1 MKRTLGL
8 FFFLALSVYSF
19 PQADSGINLLVR
31 GDDIGSSHTANL
43 ACIES
48 YRNGIVRSVELMV
61 PGPWFPEAVRLL
73 NENPGLDVGVHL
85 VMTSEWNDIKWRP
98 LTCCPSLVDKDGY
111 FYPMVWQR
119 PDFPKNTALKDA
131 SWKLSEFEQELRAQ
145 IEMARK
151 YVPRIS
157 HLDCHMGFESCGPE
171 IVALVKKLAVEYD
184 LDINPGELGYQHTSL
199 WNDKDTTAAQRIAS
213 TLQTLENLKP
223 GKYMFV
229 EHPGMNTM
237 EMQAIWHKGYE
248 NVASDRDAVTKVFTS
263 KEVMQGINKRGIK
276 LVSYK
281 EIKNSQSGPI
291 RVMVITGGHDYD
303 QSSFPAMFES
313 MQGTLSF
320 KIIPFPEAFSMFAPE
335 KRDEYDVVVFYHM
348 WQSITD
354 EQKKDMMECF
364 RQGKPLVVLHHS
376 ICAFDKWD
384 EYRHLIG
391 GKYFHDTSVVE
402 GNVFPPSTYRH
413 EVQIPIKV
421 KDNTNP
427 VTRGIADFELFDEVY
442 GGFYVEPGMT
452 TLLTTSQPESSPVI
466 GWSHTYGNSRVVTL
480 QSGHDTPT
488 FENPVYRKLLLQAI
502 EWAYQGR

>member
-1 MKRTLGL
+1 MKRTFGL
-8 FFFLALSVYSF
+8 LLLLLLSLHAF
-19 PQADSGINLLVR
+19 PQANSGINLLVR

-85 VMTSEWNDIKWRP
+85 VMNSEWNDIKWRP

-131 SWKLSEFEQELRAQ
+131 PWKINEFEQELRAQ
-145 IEMARK
+145 IEMAKK
-151 YVPRIS
+151 YVPRVS
-157 HLDCHMGFESCGPE
+157 HIDCHMGFQSCGPE
-171 IVALVKKLAVEYD
+171 IEDLVKKLAVEYD
-184 LDINPGELGYQHTSL
+184 LDINPGELGYQHIAL
-199 WNDKDTTAAQRIAS
+199 WNRNDTTAAQRIAS
-213 TLQTLENLKP
+213 TLHTLENLKP

-263 KEVMQGINKRGIK
+263 KEVMQLINKRGIK

-281 EIKNSQSGPI
+281 EAKNSQPGPI

-303 QSSFPAMFES
+303 QSSFNAMFES
-313 MQGTLSF
+313 MHGTLSY
-320 KIIPFPEAFSMFAPE
+320 KIIPFPEAFSMFTPE

-348 WQSITD
+348 WQTITE
-354 EQKKDMMECF
+354 EQKK
-364 RQGKPLVVLHHS
+364 
-376 ICAFDKWD
+376 
-384 EYRHLIG
+384 RH
-391 GKYFHDTSVVE
+391 D
-402 GNVFPPSTYRH
+402 
-413 EVQIPIKV
+413 
-421 KDNTNP
+421 
-427 VTRGIADFELFDEVY
+427 
-442 GGFYVEPGMT
+442 
-452 TLLTTSQPESSPVI
+452 
-466 GWSHTYGNSRVVTL
+466 
-480 QSGHDTPT
+480 
-488 FENPVYRKLLLQAI
+488 
-502 EWAYQGR
+502 